1 MLYPHSRRSNLKNL
15 LNVIRARLCKYAM
28 PAKGTLK
35 EMKIAYILTLLLA
48 APSLLNATQEPQ
60 FAASSQKISP
70 ALLARM
76 KHIWNP
82 ESPVPLDDLRYM
94 QVSFYDFGGIVQ
106 YGELVVHVQ
115 AVDDLMYI
123 FEKLFEVKFPIQSMK
138 LVDEFDGS
146 DDASMSANNS
156 SAFYARRVARA
167 QRWSNHASGL
177 AIDINP
183 LINPYSKGD
192 FFCPKEGERY
202 LDRSVIV
209 PGMITKDSLI
219 YQLFRERGWEWG
231 GECFF
236 ERDGVIDRH
245 HFQKIIPGI
254 NKNTN

>member
-1 MLYPHSRRSNLKNL
+1 MKKMKKNIQ
-15 LNVIRARLCKYAM
+15 VIKYGCMFAV
-28 PAKGTLK
+28 A
-35 EMKIAYILTLLLA
+35 LTSLLA
-48 APSLLNATQEPQ
+48 AGQEPQ
-60 FAASSQKISP
+60 FSASAKKISP
-70 ALLARM
+70 EILTRM
-76 KHIWNP
+76 TYTWNP

-94 QVSFYDFGGIVQ
+94 QVSFYDFGGIVRQ
-106 YGELVVHVQ
+106 GELVVHMH
-115 AVDDLMYI
+115 AVDDLTYI
-123 FEKLFEVKFPIQSMK
+123 FEKLFEAKFPIQSMK
-138 LVDEFDGS
+138 QVDEFGGS

-156 SAFYARRVARA
+156 SAFYARRVAKT

-202 LDRSVIV
+202 LNRSALV
-209 PGMITKDSLI
+209 PGMITKDSYI

-236 ERDGVIDRH
+236 DRDGVIDRH

>member
-1 MLYPHSRRSNLKNL
+1 MKNACL
-15 LNVIRARLCKYAM
+15 
-28 PAKGTLK
+28 
-35 EMKIAYILTLLLA
+35 LTLLLA
-48 APSLLNATQEPQ
+48 TSPLLNSTQQPQ
-60 FAASSQKISP
+60 FAASAEKISP

-76 KHIWNP
+76 KYTWNP

-94 QVSFYDFGGIVQ
+94 QVSFYNFEGNAQ
-106 YGELVVHVQ
+106 QGELVVHML
-115 AVDDLMYI
+115 AVEDLTYI
-123 FEKLFEVKFPIQSMK
+123 FEKLFEARFPIQSMK
-138 LVDEFDGS
+138 LVDEFGGS

-156 SAFYARRVARA
+156 SAFYARKVART

-192 FFCPKEGERY
+192 FYCPKEGVQY
-202 LDRSVIV
+202 LDRSVLV

-231 GECFF
+231 GECFI
-236 ERDGVIDRH
+236 ERDSVIDRH